1 MKIKT
6 TKFYFLILLFNCFF
20 SSYSQSEWELEKDAL
35 GIQVF
40 TRTASVS
47 SIKEYKATTL
57 IKTSLKSI
65 VSKII
70 DGEHLKDWN
79 YKTTKSN
86 LLEKIS
92 DNEYLIYM
100 YNDLPWPA
108 KNRDHISTLK
118 IDEISSSLTKISIIS
133 TPKKLLEKSGVIR
146 VVNFSG
152 FWLLEKTKLGIKVTQ
167 QMYGDPGG
175 SLPVFIVN
183 SMLVKAPF
191 NTFKRLK
198 EQLDI

>member
-1 MKIKT
+1 MKKL
-6 TKFYFLILLFNCFF
+6 FSLLLLFICYT
-20 SSYSQSEWELEKDAL
+20 SSYSQSVWELEKDAS
-35 GIQVF
+35 GIQVY
-40 TRTASVS
+40 TRKVSVS

-57 IKTSLKSI
+57 IKTSLKSL
-65 VSKII
+65 VNKII

-86 LLEKIS
+86 LLEKTS
-92 DNEYLIYM
+92 DTEYLVYM

-108 KNRDHISTLK
+108 KNRDHISELK
-118 IDEISSSLTKISIIS
+118 LDVVSNSLTKISIKS
-133 TPKKLLEKSGVIR
+133 APKKLKEQKGVIR

-152 FWLLEKTKLGIKVTQ
+152 FWLLEKTKSGVRVTQ

-183 SMLVKAPF
+183 SMLVNAPF

-198 EQLDI
+198 EQLNN